1 MVTNYPASQR
11 GLTTSVQAQEEGLG
25 VRVVDWLRQ
34 AFCAMHGHDT
44 MLHFQQERMSLR
56 CVSCGHETP
65 GWTLNRSPADGK
77 ASRRRAPPRTSASTP
92 RQRTPNRVAESDAEP
107 ERGVMSKRGVR
118 PVLWV

>member
-1 MVTNYPASQR
+1 MVTNYPASHR
-11 GLTTSVQAQEEGLG
+11 GLTTSVPAQEEGLG

-65 GWTLNRSPADGK
+65 GWALNQE
-77 ASRRRAPPRTSASTP
+77 PPRIKVRGDARRHALQRPHLVSA
-92 RQRTPNRVAESDAEP
+92 RRIA
-107 ERGVMSKRGVR
+107 
-118 PVLWV
+118 